1 MIHPVCRVSC
11 ANLTHTVCEPYT
23 HRVRTFLIGDLL
35 EEYMTGLG
43 GGRKFNADSMINLNP
58 YSCCV
63 MAGWRSNQERKQNLQ
78 AFKDGQ
84 VRFLICTDVAARGI
98 DIKGLP
104 YVLNMTLP
112 DKVREPGVGKTP
124 VGGGGNRGEEGWGGW
139 GRCCPLVFDSTCRH
153 LLLPPPHFLPLIPFR
168 RRVAGNKHT

>member
-1 MIHPVCRVSC
+1 
-11 ANLTHTVCEPYT
+11 
-23 HRVRTFLIGDLL
+23 
-35 EEYMTGLG
+35 MTGLG

-124 VGGGGNRGEEGWGGW
+124 VGGGGNRGEEGWGGV
-139 GRCCPLVFDSTCRH
+139 GTMLPACFRFNMSALAPSSSAFPAVDPFSSTCC
-153 LLLPPPHFLPLIPFR
+153 
-168 RRVAGNKHT
+168 GQ